1 MKIRQRGGVVSAL
14 LLFAVTLFPGFNNS
28 QSRQGE
34 AAAGTQIPHGSV
46 QLTIRAEKEFID
58 PEEPDILILSI
69 KNGSKSVVNLVETYP
84 ERDYEFEVKDQI
96 GQRVPLTE
104 SGKKLVS
111 NTAIYRCGPLKIRPG
126 KEVYHRLV
134 VNHLYDMRA
143 PGEYFISASRKIF
156 GPDFKHLTT
165 VISTPVKVIVR

>member
-1 MKIRQRGGVVSAL
+1 MSISRPSKVGTAL
-14 LLFAVTLFPGFNNS
+14 LLFGVTLFPGFNNS
-28 QSRQGE
+28 QSRQSE
-34 AAAGTQIPHGSV
+34 AAAGTQIPHKGV
-46 QLTIRAEKEFID
+46 QLTIRVEKEFID
-58 PEEPDILILSI
+58 PDEPDVLTLSV

-84 ERDYEFEVKDQI
+84 ERDYEFEVKDQT

-104 SGKKLVS
+104 NGKKLVTNS
-111 NTAIYRCGPLKIRPG
+111 AIYRCGPLKIRHG

-134 VNHLYDMRA
+134 VNQLYDMRA